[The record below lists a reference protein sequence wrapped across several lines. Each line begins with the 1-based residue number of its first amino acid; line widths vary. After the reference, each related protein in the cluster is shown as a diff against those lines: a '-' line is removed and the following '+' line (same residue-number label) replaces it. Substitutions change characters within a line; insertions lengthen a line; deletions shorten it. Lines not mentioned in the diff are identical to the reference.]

1 MDTSLEMQ
9 PPLMGIRVVDFGHYI
24 AGPLAGMLLADQG
37 AEVIKIDRPGTPDYD
52 TPANAIFNR
61 GKQKLQ
67 LDLKTSEALKTAKN
81 LIQSADVLIE
91 NFRPGVMTRL
101 GLGHNEM
108 TKLNPRLVYLSLPG
122 FASTDR
128 EKREIRAFEG
138 VVGAAS
144 GLYWDLHPAKRRL
157 LGAPPVYTPIP
168 LGSAYGAIHG
178 ALAVV
183 LALYARE
190 ESGSGEVIEVPL
202 VGAAMS
208 AMSGMILH
216 VEKPPANNGSRS
228 TKVSYDA
235 QLRDERAR
243 VEKMREEDRQAYW
256 REASDLGTPFLTT
269 FPTGG
274 GDWVHL
280 HTAGNGRLTICLL
293 KTLGIYDELL
303 RDGMVD
309 VPCYENLELSN
320 NLDNP
325 GGFSREWKNTIR
337 ERMTTAFLTKP
348 AAHWEKAMRTAGVPF
363 TVHRTAQEW
372 LHAPEPEVATLTVT
386 VDDPEHGKMR
396 QFGVQT
402 SLSKTPE
409 KCFHPK
415 PATQFAGDVDATPE
429 GDANQ
434 VDADEVESGT
444 APKKHILE
452 GLRVLD
458 LSTVLAGPT
467 SARTLAEYGADVIKI
482 DPPSPYFG
490 PGTVCWSAMEVSQ
503 GKRSIIL
510 DIKSDV
516 GRKIFHQLVKTADIV
531 VHNFSPGVPER
542 IGVDYESLTR
552 HNPDIICVHLTAFN
566 GPRSGPWGNRKGFDP
581 VLQAATGIMLR
592 YGGQGQRP
600 MLHGW
605 ASCVDYLT
613 GYSASLGA
621 ALALFKRKRSGKGD
635 LAMTSLAQGAQ
646 FVQAPLMYA
655 TKTHRSGD
663 EPQGQEAIG
672 KHALY
677 RIYRASDGW
686 LFLAA
691 RKSDQSKLK
700 QIPKLSKSPD
710 LDVSDSQLVRILE
723 EAIQKQPVDSW
734 LKIFNGADLGCHR
747 VDCLEDIRDTYLHR
761 VNASATVDQWDDG
774 RSISVIRMMDHPIGN
789 PVDTPAPMYAHL
801 KNSPIRLG
809 HPMPKIGSDTR
820 EVLLEIG
827 YSGEQID
834 EWISEGIVKEQLHD
848 KYLPS

>member
-128 EKREIRAFEG
+128 EKRSIRAFEG

-144 GLYWDLHPAKRRL
+144 GLYWDLHPAERRL

-190 ESGSGEVIEVPL
+190 ETGSGEVIEVPL

-228 TKVSYDA
+228 SKVSYDA

-243 VEKMREEDRQAYW
+243 VEKMSEDKRQAYW

-269 FPTGG
+269 YPTG
-274 GDWVHL
+274 DDNWVHL
-280 HTAGNGRLTICLL
+280 HTAGNGRLTIHLF
-293 KTLGIYDELL
+293 KALGIYESLL

-372 LHAPEPEVATLTVT
+372 LHAPEPEAAALTVT

-415 PATQFAGDVDATPE
+415 PATQIAGDVDATPG
-429 GDANQ
+429 GDAHQ
-434 VDADEVESGT
+434 VDAEGVESGT

-510 DIKSDV
+510 DIKSDD
-516 GRKIFHQLVKTADIV
+516 GRKIFQELVKKADVV

-542 IGVDYESLTR
+542 IEVDYESLRR

-566 GPRSGPWGNRKGFDP
+566 GPRSGPWGNRRGFDP

-592 YGGQGQRP
+592 YGGPGQRP

-613 GYSASLGA
+613 GYSASFGA

-655 TKTHRSGD
+655 MDSECADD
-663 EPQGQEAIG
+663 EPQGQQAIG
-672 KHALY
+672 EHA
-677 RIYRASDGW
+677 IYRMYKASDGW
-686 LFLAA
+686 LFLAGE
-691 RKSDQSKLK
+691 KSDQGKVK
-700 QIPKLSKSPD
+700 QIPTMSEFPIAD
-710 LDVSDSQLVRILE
+710 TSDEEQEQFLE
-723 EAIQKQPVDSW
+723 EAIKKQSLDTW
-734 LKIFNGADLGCHR
+734 LKIFTDADLGCHR
-747 VDCLEDIRDTYLHR
+747 VDCLEDIRGAYLHR
-761 VNASATVDQWDDG
+761 VNAGASVDQWDDG

-834 EWISEGIVKEQLHD
+834 AWISEGIVREQLHD